1 MLGPDAGTART
12 LSELSRRVPSGAR
25 RALEGVEDPDDLWE
39 AEARWWARLDREG
52 AALARRPIPGRPSIV
67 GATALLAVDA
77 WRVRAA
83 LERAAR
89 GGGSTEVLHAV
100 A

>member
-1 MLGPDAGTART
+1 L
-12 LSELSRRVPSGAR
+12 
-25 RALEGVEDPDDLWE
+25 GVEDPDALWE
-39 AEARWWARLDREG
+39 AEARWWARVDHEG
-52 AALARRPIPGRPSIV
+52 AALARRPVAGRPSIV

-83 LERAAR
+83 LELAAR
-89 GGGSTEVLHAV
+89 GGGPTEVLHAV